1 MLNDSPLTNGLL
13 NTNPLND
20 STEQIANHLHN
31 IGDYLRWAVSC
42 FYRHDVFFGH
52 GTDNPWDEALA
63 LVLHAL
69 ALPWN
74 TDPHLLNANL
84 TPSERHRVIELVHK
98 RVTQRM
104 PLAYLTRKAWFADLE
119 FFVDERVLIPRS
131 PMAELIESQFANLL
145 PLESIRRIVDV
156 GTGSGCI
163 AIACAVYLPQAQI
176 VAIDV
181 SEDALAVA
189 KINVARHAVPVQLMI
204 GDLLS
209 GVQGEF
215 DLIITNP
222 PYASEDE
229 WVSIPSEYHAEP
241 KLALVSPE
249 EGLQHVKRILQQAL
263 TRLTEQGVLIVEV
276 GYSQP
281 QFEEVYTH
289 LPVTWLEF
297 ERGGQ
302 GVFMIHRTDL
312 LAHRDLIE
320 AVAAQ

>member
-1 MLNDSPLTNGLL
+1 MLNDNALGDSP
-13 NTNPLND
+13 
-20 STEQIANHLHN
+20 EQIVSHLHN
-31 IGDYLRWAVSC
+31 IGDYLRWAVTC
-42 FYRHDVFFGH
+42 FSRHDVFFGH
-52 GTDNPWDEALA
+52 GTDNAWDEALA

-74 TDPHLLNANL
+74 TDPQLLQANL
-84 TPSERHRVIELVHK
+84 TPSERLQVIDLVRQ
-98 RVTQRM
+98 RVTQRL

-131 PMAELIESQFANLL
+131 PMAELIESQFAHVL
-145 PLESIRRIVDV
+145 PQESIRRIVDV

-163 AIACAVYLPQAQI
+163 AIACAVYLPQADVI
-176 VAIDV
+176 GIDV
-181 SEDALAVA
+181 NEDALAVA
-189 KINVARHAVPVQLMI
+189 KINVARHGVPVQLMI

-222 PYASEDE
+222 PYASEEE
-229 WVSIPSEYHAEP
+229 WQGIPSEYHAEP

-249 EGLQHVKRILQQAL
+249 EGLQHVKRLLQQAL
-263 TRLTEQGVLIVEV
+263 TRLSEQGVLIVEV

-281 QFEEVYTH
+281 QFEQVYPH

-297 ERGGQ
+297 DRGGQ
-302 GVFMIHRTDL
+302 GVFMINRADL
-312 LAHRDLIE
+312 WAHRDLIE
-320 AVAAQ
+320 AVASESV